1 VTCTEIYKDLT
12 IFISYQLKRQS
23 SRSSVMAKG
32 SDEEMLM
39 NNNSDSEG
47 EQPATT
53 RRSTRKERGSGAHGS
68 ATLHGNVCF
77 P

>member
-1 VTCTEIYKDLT
+1 
-12 IFISYQLKRQS
+12 
-23 SRSSVMAKG
+23 MAKG